1 MDQKQVF
8 KQMIAFN
15 RTAFD
20 GSFAALVTFQE
31 QADRMTSTMLEQAT
45 WLPEEG
51 RKAISDWAEACKK
64 GREEFKKR
72 VDESFQKVEA
82 YFGDSK

>member
-1 MDQKQVF
+1 MDQKYYF
-8 KQMIAFN
+8 KQMLAFN

-20 GSFAALVTFQE
+20 GSFAALVTLQD
-31 QADRMTSTMLEQAT
+31 QAERTAETLLDQAT

-51 RKAISDWAEACKK
+51 RKAINDWTAACKK
-64 GREEFKKR
+64 GREEFKKT

-82 YFGDSK
+82 YFGDVR

>member
-1 MDQKQVF
+1 MDQKDYF

-31 QADRMTSTMLEQAT
+31 QADRMTAAMLEQAT

-51 RKAISDWAEACKK
+51 RKAISDWAAACKK
-64 GREEFKKR
+64 GREDFKKM

-82 YFGDSK
+82 YFGESK